1 MVTLRPSLIHAPQDC
16 IKDRQPRRRGERHG
30 RRAGALA
37 AQRHRLERSRRPA
50 PPCTVPGR
58 TAVAANDSGS
68 AALPACAGVAAGA
81 IWSARTMTPPPAT
94 PAPTRPAPTRP
105 APTPDSRCCRGR
117 TSDCRVRSR
126 GAPTDRLGPARPP
139 THDARSVGAVK
150 AYPSSVSVT
159 VVRAVR
165 SLADSTLLS
174 YYVTSSHLDKAVHS
188 PPPHCLVAPAVNES
202 SIAT

>member
-1 MVTLRPSLIHAPQDC
+1 MSWSVARVSPGPPLARAHRASRHRLRGSHYGLRSFMLPMTASTPD
-16 IKDRQPRRRGERHG
+16 DPRRRGEWHG

-37 AQRHRLERSRRPA
+37 AQRHRLERSRRLA

-94 PAPTRPAPTRP
+94 PAPTRPAPT
-105 APTPDSRCCRGR
+105 PDSRCCRGR
-117 TSDCRVRSR
+117 TLRLSR
-126 GAPTDRLGPARPP
+126 PKPWGPPPADSVLRGPP

-150 AYPSSVSVT
+150 AYPSSVGVT

-165 SLADSTLLS
+165 SFA
-174 YYVTSSHLDKAVHS
+174 
-188 PPPHCLVAPAVNES
+188 
-202 SIAT
+202 

>member
-1 MVTLRPSLIHAPQDC
+1 MVRGTRLARSATRFRHRLRGSHYGLRSFMLPMTASKTDN
-16 IKDRQPRRRGERHG
+16 PRRRGERHG

-37 AQRHRLERSRRPA
+37 AQRHRLERSRRLA
-50 PPCTVPGR
+50 PPCTVPCR

-68 AALPACAGVAAGA
+68 AALPACAGVVVGA

-94 PAPTRPAPTRP
+94 PAPTRPAPT
-105 APTPDSRCCRGR
+105 PDSRCCRGR
-117 TSDCRVRSR
+117 TWPPLSR
-126 GAPTDRLGPARPP
+126 PKPWGPTGRLGPASSP

-159 VVRAVR
+159 VVRVVR

-174 YYVTSSHLDKAVHS
+174 FQSKFGAHT
-188 PPPHCLVAPAVNES
+188 
-202 SIAT
+202 